1 MRLICPRCGAQYEID
16 EAAIPAA
23 GRDVECSA
31 CDHVWRATRAGAEAA
46 ALQTQ
51 TAPVAAGH
59 DAALATFDPVARP
72 PLSRKLDDSVLEIL
86 REEAARELDAR
97 AAERNAQR
105 ATQRTADALARIGA
119 SRRPYGD
126 GFEAR
131 LDDDG
136 SLSAGVDRAEGN
148 AHRPEPSLGAGATD
162 ESAPAPRIAPND
174 RLSNETAA
182 EVAAA
187 ALAAATPDAAQA
199 KMGDEPSPSSAPRP
213 GSAGG
218 DLPAASALAKA
229 GTAPIA
235 APAASAPPAG
245 QSHPT
250 AAPAFTDPRLNLA
263 STAQPRPTAAQ
274 RARRRHDAGFH
285 LALMVALI
293 AVALYA
299 LAPRLAD
306 QGRAGEALMRWQHQ
320 VNESRDWLADHADR
334 LLAPLKDR

>member
-86 REEAARELDAR
+86 REEAARELNAR

-126 GFEAR
+126 GFEAG

-136 SLSAGVDRAEGN
+136 TLSAGVDGREEKVHMPA
-148 AHRPEPSLGAGATD
+148 PSLGTAATD
-162 ESAPAPRIAPND
+162 ESAPAPRIAP
-174 RLSNETAA
+174 LSNATAA

-187 ALAAATPDAAQA
+187 ALVAATPDAAQA
-199 KMGDEPSPSSAPRP
+199 KMGDEPSPFSAPRP

-218 DLPAASALAKA
+218 DLPAASAPPKA

-235 APAASAPPAG
+235 APAASALPAG
-245 QSHPT
+245 ESHPT
-250 AAPAFTDPRLNLA
+250 AAPAFTDPRLHLA

-306 QGRAGEALMRWQHQ
+306 QGRAGEALMHWQHQ
-320 VNESRDWLADHADR
+320 VNDARDWLADHADR
-334 LLAPLKDR
+334 LIAPLKGG